1 MAERTT
7 DSVPSTLSDE
17 EHMHF
22 LRIFEEARSNSQTS
36 AQNCGAILKNYDNVG
51 GHRKV
56 LALIVTLRK
65 MGDEKAEAFLRSLF
79 HWIDILGMRPEPD
92 LVDVMQAEAKKP
104 PPASRKAPREG
115 KPPVQKGRAVRLASL
130 TEKRLAKEAE
140 IAAKQLAA
148 PATGHMN

>member
-7 DSVPSTLSDE
+7 DSMPEKISDE
-17 EHMHF
+17 AHLVF
-22 LRIFEEARSNSQTS
+22 LRTLEEARSNSQVS
-36 AQNCGAILKNYDNVG
+36 AQNCGAILANYDKNG
-51 GHRKV
+51 GNKK
-56 LALIVTLRK
+56 ALSLVVTLRK
-65 MGDEKAEAFLRSLF
+65 MGDEKAEAFLRAFDHLV
-79 HWIDILGMRPEPD
+79 DILGMRPEPD

-148 PATGHMN
+148 PASGHMN